1 MQSEAQTLGQGYQ
14 YGQRPDWRENVP
26 AAGDRRT
33 GHKGGGGRPPQWRAW
48 LGSHLDTVLDSEPDN
63 LP

>member
-14 YGQRPDWRENVP
+14 YGQRPDWRENMP

-33 GHKGGGGRPPQWRAW
+33 GHEGVGGRATVESMVRKPPGHCTGQ
-48 LGSHLDTVLDSEPDN
+48 
-63 LP
+63 

>member
-14 YGQRPDWRENVP
+14 YGQRPDWRENMP

-33 GHKGGGGRPPQWRAW
+33 GHKGVGGRATVESMVRKPPGHCTGQ
-48 LGSHLDTVLDSEPDN
+48 
-63 LP
+63 